1 MQGVKLCGQG
11 GGEQEQFCQAEP
23 GSPGPGS
30 IVFYGKDQMPE
41 HVAISLGDGKVVH
54 ASNAREGVKISPL
67 RYREICK
74 VIDIPYQI
82 R

>member
-1 MQGVKLCGQG
+1 
-11 GGEQEQFCQAEP
+11 
-23 GSPGPGS
+23 
-30 IVFYGKDQMPE
+30 MPE

-67 RYREICK
+67 RYRKICK
-74 VIDIPYQI
+74 VIDIPYRI

>member
-1 MQGVKLCGQG
+1 
-11 GGEQEQFCQAEP
+11 
-23 GSPGPGS
+23 
-30 IVFYGKDQMPE
+30 MPE